1 MAGSDVRGKYLTAS
15 GTISAGPARLC
26 TIHYH
31 GAGSTGS
38 VQFKDGGA
46 SGTTLFTIDLHSNAT
61 GELNIPDE
69 GVRFGTDIYAV
80 LTNVSSVTAFF
91 K

>member
-1 MAGSDVRGKYLTAS
+1 MAGSDVKATYLTAS
-15 GTISAGPARLC
+15 GSVFAGPARVG

-38 VQFKDGGA
+38 IVLKDGGA
-46 SGTTLFTIDLHSNAT
+46 SGTTLLTMDIHSNAT

-69 GVRFGTDIYAV
+69 GMRFATDVYAV
-80 LTNVSSVTAFF
+80 LTNISSTTVFY